1 MIEFERNIHNV
12 LFPES
17 EFIGADQARIFG
29 LDPNKDDAEA
39 QKELIKWRNRK
50 CDILGLW
57 CHIHYKNDIFITG
70 DKNFHKET
78 KKPSLIKLGAKSILL
93 PSELIL

>member
-17 EFIGADQARIFG
+17 EFIWADQARIFG

-39 QKELIKWRNRK
+39 QKELIKWRNRI
-50 CDILGLW
+50 CDVLGL
-57 CHIHYKNDIFITG
+57 
-70 DKNFHKET
+70 
-78 KKPSLIKLGAKSILL
+78 
-93 PSELIL
+93 